1 MRKWN
6 KGNTLLE
13 TVITIVFI
21 GMTISSFISVYFAIS
36 KLSNKH
42 EKECQ
47 INNALQLL
55 YVDILQNMEN
65 YNDNDYVYLDDN
77 GNIQTE
83 KTNDYFKIRMENNEE
98 FVFVYISFYSNNELK
113 LLLRNKEEICVKLYG

>member
-13 TVITIVFI
+13 TVITIVLI
-21 GMTISSFISVYFAIS
+21 GMTISSFISVYFVIS

-55 YVDILQNMEN
+55 YVDILQNLEN
-65 YNDNDYVYLDDN
+65 YNDNDYIYLDDN

-83 KTNDYFKIRMENNEE
+83 KTNDYFKIRMEDNEE

-113 LLLRNKEEICVKLYG
+113 PLLRNKEEICVKLYG